1 MSTAT
6 GLAPDLD
13 AKADVGV
20 HAFRNRS
27 VAIALI
33 ALAVLLGVAACTQ
46 IPGIRS
52 AFGFTA
58 TPASPEAPVPV
69 EQVRQVEAMTVDDK
83 SQIIVEGS
91 EAEERNAAIPVSGLP
106 VESAGSFILPKSRGT
121 VYGTA
126 LKCLAQAVY
135 YEAAREPIEG
145 RRAVAQVVL
154 NRVRSP
160 LYPNSVCGV
169 VYEGSERATG
179 CQFSFTCDGSL
190 LRTPMPALW
199 REAEEVAR
207 QALAGSVESSV
218 GTATNYHADYVLPKW
233 AFTLAKIEQIGRHI
247 FYRLHGKW
255 GQRAVFTSAYGGVE
269 RIPALNYDGL
279 RARLLADAGE
289 NEEDDAVPGLT
300 VPPAVTDRHA
310 ENDVGGR
317 LDVTKEWRLSIPD
330 PVAASSKYRAAV
342 AADTPVAAD
351 AGKLASAPP
360 TVIAAR

>member
-6 GLAPDLD
+6 GIMPHFE
-13 AKADVGV
+13 AKAAVSMGTL
-20 HAFRNRS
+20 RNRS
-27 VAIALI
+27 TAIGLI
-33 ALAVLLGVAACTQ
+33 AVAVLLGVAACTQ

-52 AFGFTA
+52 AFGLA
-58 TPASPEAPVPV
+58 DSRPVPSAAV
-69 EQVRQVEAMTVDDK
+69 PAEQVRKVEAMTVDDK

-91 EAEERNAAIPVSGLP
+91 EAEERNAAIPVSALP
-106 VESAGSFILPKSRGT
+106 VESPGSFILPESRGT
-121 VYGTA
+121 VYTTA

-160 LYPNSVCGV
+160 LYPDSVCGV
-169 VYEGSERATG
+169 VYEGSKRTTG

-190 LRTPMPALW
+190 LRAPMPAFW

-207 QALAGSVESSV
+207 KALAGSVEASV

-255 GQRAVFTSAYGGVE
+255 GQRTVFTSAYGGVE

-279 RARLLADAGE
+279 RARLLASARE
-289 NEEDDAVPGLT
+289 TAEQAPAPGLT

-317 LDVTKEWRLSIPD
+317 LDVTREWRLSIPD
-330 PVAASSKYRAAV
+330 PVTASSKYQAAI
-342 AADTPVAAD
+342 AANTPAAAD
-351 AGKLASAPP
+351 AGKPVSASP